1 MSTKEI
7 FEKYGVTCKECKRR
21 GIKYQ
26 TAYAHLTG
34 RRRVTPQQA
43 VAYER
48 LMGIPRYEFFPKE
61 FWEPVAG

>member
-1 MSTKEI
+1 MTTKEI
-7 FEKYGVTCKECKRR
+7 FNKYGVTCRECKRR

-43 VAYER
+43 VTYEKISPP
-48 LMGIPRYEFFPKE
+48 GQGP
-61 FWEPVAG
+61 